1 MSWLIFIVI
10 TAVILAAYWESQ
22 KKKERGEKL
31 DFIASAIPNFNPSV
45 TINGIGNQYKFMVD
59 NVNKKICYI
68 TAATKT
74 IIPFEKIISVDYSEN
89 GTTLSSKST
98 IRTIGGTLLGGALA
112 GGAGAIVGGLSGS
125 SKQVQKI
132 KQVQVKIRLRDISN
146 PTLVIMTFDAA
157 IMTTKHDGVKAD
169 DMEGYI
175 LKQGLADGKHIVDII
190 SVIIDEVDNNNKE
203 NKASSIQTSSLA
215 DELKKL
221 SDLKNEGIL
230 TQEEF
235 DLKKAQFL
243 SDDSNLHSKSN
254 EENIITEDV
263 LSPELRHLINEGRII
278 EAVKLYKDTTGVS
291 LSEAKKYIDELK

>member
-243 SDDSNLHSKSN
+243 SDD
-254 EENIITEDV
+254 
-263 LSPELRHLINEGRII
+263 
-278 EAVKLYKDTTGVS
+278 
-291 LSEAKKYIDELK
+291 